1 MQNRTPIFSQMG
13 YEWGITPVIWHFREI
28 LEPANPH
35 KHWVCENLL
44 KILALTSCYYGVDFI

>member
-1 MQNRTPIFSQMG
+1 MTLSDGIRCRTVPQFFHK
-13 YEWGITPVIWHFREI
+13 WGITPVIWHFREI

-44 KILALTSCYYGVDFI
+44 KILALTS